1 MFKHQKTI
9 SCRAMAYNKGQTEVI
24 EPQEVMVVVVTN
36 YQRAT
41 QVETVQSEVSING
54 KVEDEETRHRSV
66 RRQSQ
71 QDEGDYQNTFGE
83 AEGRGCVS
91 RCLIVTRSDDEKCA
105 LNVVSTFHN

>member
-1 MFKHQKTI
+1 MYKHQQTL
-9 SCRAMAYNKGQTEVI
+9 SCRAMAYNKGQTEEN

-36 YQRAT
+36 YQGAT
-41 QVETVQSEVSING
+41 QVETVQSEVSIKG
-54 KVEDEETRHRSV
+54 RVEDGETRHRSV

-91 RCLIVTRSDDEKCA
+91 QCLIVTRSDDEKWT
-105 LNVVSTFHN
+105 LMS